1 VTIEIESVGS
11 GKFKG
16 HRSNIGSYEY
26 TEESTPI
33 IPGQENGGLGAL
45 SFEVSED
52 DRRSIL
58 LYNDEVTL
66 LDSKYGIVSG
76 FITSLETSE
85 GVVSATGFG
94 RLGNLNTIGTLTAKN
109 TTLGGLVTEIL
120 NAAGIIGNINV
131 DSTIASIPVVSPGY
145 TGDLWVYLKN
155 VCAAYQVEV
164 SLIEDTVFIRPIRER
179 TLNILNAYNE
189 SFSLNDVTI
198 AQSVDVNYYNYAF
211 EGEFLAYPKGGW
223 SPDISVYQV
232 DAGEVS
238 VVDIA
243 IDAFL
248 TSVKQP
254 IVQDFVAIDYT
265 GPDSVYCVAGND
277 GLPIPSALWTD
288 RGGSIELE
296 LDNNGSTIRAT
307 ITGANIASLAP
318 FTIGLS
324 DGATTYSTL
333 RIRGEG
339 VSFDVE
345 TLNVPTG
352 LTDADTPNKVGA
364 TIDNKLISTR
374 EQAFTAG
381 VKARLLNAL
390 PERRYEVS
398 GDSFFNPD
406 QSEVDI
412 YNTFIQ
418 YDDTVGVGYTFD
430 QFDAQNAGL
439 SFDEFDESNTRSTTQ
454 SFGSLA
460 GSRVRYREALY
471 RVRSAVTTAENVTV
485 SADFDTILDDFNK
498 ENEGRTFRDMATAF
512 FDLKFNDFALVPLRT
527 QSGTDFFTLDDEVLG
542 ILDENVLAY

>member
-1 VTIEIESVGS
+1 MTIEIESTGT

-16 HRSNIGSYEY
+16 HRSNIGSYTY

-45 SFEVSED
+45 SFEVAED

-76 FITSLETSE
+76 FITTLDTTE

-94 RLGNLNTIGTLTAKN
+94 RLGNLNTLGVLTAKN

-120 NAAGIIGNINV
+120 NAAGIVGNINV
-131 DSTIASIPVVSPGY
+131 DSTVASIPVVSPGH
-145 TGDLWVYLKN
+145 TGDLWVYLKS
-155 VCAAYQVEV
+155 VCATYQVEV
-164 SLIEDTVFIRPIRER
+164 SLIEDTVFVRPIRER
-179 TLNILNAYNE
+179 TLNIINAYNE
-189 SFSLNDVTI
+189 SFSLNNITI
-198 AQSVDVNYYNYAF
+198 AQSVDVNYYNYVF
-211 EGEFLAYPKGGW
+211 EGDFLAYPKGGW
-223 SPDISVYQV
+223 SPSVSVYQV
-232 DAGEVS
+232 DANEVS
-238 VVDIA
+238 VVDIN

-248 TSVKQP
+248 TSVEQP
-254 IVQDFVAIDYT
+254 TVEDFVAIDYT

-277 GLPIPSALWTD
+277 GLPIPAGLWTD
-288 RGGSIELE
+288 RGGNIELSLE
-296 LDNNGSTIRAT
+296 NNGSTIRAT
-307 ITGANIASLAP
+307 ITGANFPSLAP

-333 RIRGEG
+333 RIIGNG

-345 TLNVPTG
+345 TLNVSTG

-364 TIDNKLISTR
+364 NIDNKLISTR

-390 PERRYEVS
+390 PERSYQVS
-398 GDSFFNPD
+398 GDSFFDPD

-412 YNTFIQ
+412 YNTFTQ
-418 YDDTVGVGYTFD
+418 YDDTVGAGYTFD
-430 QFDAQNAGL
+430 QFDAQNDGL

-454 SFGSLA
+454 AFGSVA

-471 RVRSAVTTAENVTV
+471 RVRTAVTTAENVTIT
-485 SADFDTILDDFNK
+485 ADFDTIVDDFNT
-498 ENEGRTFRDMATAF
+498 ENQGRTFRDIDTAF
-512 FDLKFNDFALVPLRT
+512 FGLKFNDFALIPLRT
-527 QSGTDFFTLDDEVLG
+527 QSGTDFFTLDDEVFG
-542 ILDENVLAY
+542 ILDKNVLAY